1 MLIADA
7 LEFLRGRLNAAMPR
21 DAAGASAEDLFV
33 YAGANGEEAVTF
45 PANAVS
51 LILVRLEE
59 DPTHRRPDQ
68 YLQVTPDGVRKRSEP
83 DIRLNMFVL
92 VVARFPED
100 YRLSLHHLSRVVGY
114 FQNHRVFNREN
125 SPELHERIPQ
135 LMMELVTL
143 SFAEQN
149 EILERA
155 ARLVS
160 TERALPG
167 EDGRLQRPGGPA
179 GGGDEGVDSDGR
191 PAVAVTSSR
200 RW

>member
-149 EILERA
+149 EIWSALRVSYQPSALYRVRMVVFSDEEARPVA
-155 ARLVS
+155 ATKELIQTVVP
-160 TERALPG
+160 L
-167 EDGRLQRPGGPA
+167 
-179 GGGDEGVDSDGR
+179 
-191 PAVAVTSSR
+191 SR
-200 RW
+200 

>member
-33 YAGANGEEAVTF
+33 YAGASGEEAVTF

-51 LILVRLEE
+51 LILVRIEE
-59 DPTHRRPDQ
+59 DPTHRRPDP

-149 EILERA
+149 EIWSALRVSYQPSALYRVRMVVFSDQE
-155 ARLVS
+155 AR
-160 TERALPG
+160 P
-167 EDGRLQRPGGPA
+167 
-179 GGGDEGVDSDGR
+179 
-191 PAVAVTSSR
+191 VAETKELIQTVVPLSR
-200 RW
+200 

>member
-51 LILVRLEE
+51 LILVRIEE

-149 EILERA
+149 EIWSALRVSYQPSALYRVRMVVFSDQEARPVA
-155 ARLVS
+155 ATKELIQTVVP
-160 TERALPG
+160 L
-167 EDGRLQRPGGPA
+167 
-179 GGGDEGVDSDGR
+179 
-191 PAVAVTSSR
+191 SR
-200 RW
+200 

>member
-33 YAGANGEEAVTF
+33 YAGASGEEAVTF

-51 LILVRLEE
+51 LILVRIEE
-59 DPTHRRPDQ
+59 DLTHRRPDQ

-149 EILERA
+149 EIWSALRVSYQPSALYRVRMVVFSDQE
-155 ARLVS
+155 AR
-160 TERALPG
+160 P
-167 EDGRLQRPGGPA
+167 
-179 GGGDEGVDSDGR
+179 
-191 PAVAVTSSR
+191 VAETKELIQTVVPLSR
-200 RW
+200 

>member
-7 LEFLRGRLNAAMPR
+7 LEFLRARLNAAMPR

-33 YAGANGEEAVTF
+33 YAGGNGEEAVSF

-51 LILVRLEE
+51 LVLVRIEE

-68 YLQVTPDGVRKRSEP
+68 YLHVTADGVQKRAEP
-83 DIRLNMFVL
+83 DIRLNLFVL

-125 SPELHERIPQ
+125 SPDLHERIPR
-135 LMMELVTL
+135 LMLELVTP

-149 EILERA
+149 EIWGALRVSYQPSALYRVRMVVFADED
-155 ARLVS
+155 ARPV
-160 TERALPG
+160 
-167 EDGRLQRPGGPA
+167 
-179 GGGDEGVDSDGR
+179 
-191 PAVAVTSSR
+191 VATKELIQTVVPLTR
-200 RW
+200 

>member
-149 EILERA
+149 EIWSALRVSYQPSALYRVRMVVFSDQEARPVA
-155 ARLVS
+155 ATKELIQTVVP
-160 TERALPG
+160 L
-167 EDGRLQRPGGPA
+167 
-179 GGGDEGVDSDGR
+179 
-191 PAVAVTSSR
+191 SR
-200 RW
+200 